1 MRGKVLGLTYHISSL
16 YNTNKFLDS
25 KSPVICGSRA
35 GLFAVWDIHM
45 QTASSLIAT
54 TSSVDFTVDKTT
66 GEAYISQTKLA
77 ELCGVTQHAISQH
90 VSKTRDTLKLNDINQ
105 IHEDSVEL
113 VMSHYAFESQRPN
126 ETALKNYRVLAKAG
140 IRAYIYHM
148 AGYVMEA
155 KPAVPQTYLEALKA
169 LVVSEE
175 ARLLEVAAH
184 ERTQTLLEE
193 KRLQLDESREYLSIK
208 RVAAFNGI
216 PWKDLS
222 WRTLKGTGLPF
233 RKIFDANYGEVN
245 AYHHTAW
252 EQVYPELE
260 LPM

>member
-1 MRGKVLGLTYHISSL
+1 
-16 YNTNKFLDS
+16 
-25 KSPVICGSRA
+25 
-35 GLFAVWDIHM
+35 M
-45 QTASSLIAT
+45 QTASSLTTT
-54 TSSVDFTVDKTT
+54 TSSVDFAVDQTT

-77 ELCGVTQHAISQH
+77 ELCGVTQQAISVAIQRNSSH
-90 VSKTRDTLKLNDINQ
+90 VAGANLNEYNQ
-105 IHEDSVEL
+105 LCAKSAYGV
-113 VMSHYAFESQRPN
+113 VMHYATQGKPEAIK
-126 ETALKNYRVLAKAG
+126 TLANIGEAGMKA
-140 IRAYIYHM
+140 YLYHM

-155 KPAVPQTYLEALKA
+155 KPAVPQTYLEALEA
-169 LVVSEE
+169 LVASEKS
-175 ARLLEVAAH
+175 RLLEVAAH

-216 PWKDLS
+216 SWKDLS

-260 LPM
+260 LPLA

>member
-1 MRGKVLGLTYHISSL
+1 MFAFSVQYFSL
-16 YNTNKFLDS
+16 DARN
-25 KSPVICGSRA
+25 P
-35 GLFAVWDIHM
+35 
-45 QTASSLIAT
+45 TA
-54 TSSVDFTVDKTT
+54 
-66 GEAYISQTKLA
+66 E
-77 ELCGVTQHAISQH
+77 
-90 VSKTRDTLKLNDINQ
+90 
-105 IHEDSVEL
+105 
-113 VMSHYAFESQRPN
+113 
-126 ETALKNYRVLAKAG
+126 AKAVLKQITTAG
-140 IRAYIYHM
+140 VRAYLYHM

-169 LVVSEE
+169 LVASEE
-175 ARLLEVAAH
+175 SRLLEVAAH

-216 PWKDLS
+216 SWKDLS

-260 LPM
+260 LPLA

>member
-1 MRGKVLGLTYHISSL
+1 MHYATQGKPEAI
-16 YNTNKFLDS
+16 
-25 KSPVICGSRA
+25 
-35 GLFAVWDIHM
+35 
-45 QTASSLIAT
+45 
-54 TSSVDFTVDKTT
+54 KTLANI
-66 GEAYISQTKLA
+66 GEA
-77 ELCGVTQHAISQH
+77 G
-90 VSKTRDTLKLNDINQ
+90 
-105 IHEDSVEL
+105 
-113 VMSHYAFESQRPN
+113 M
-126 ETALKNYRVLAKAG
+126 KA
-140 IRAYIYHM
+140 YLYHM

-169 LVVSEE
+169 LVASEE
-175 ARLLEVAAH
+175 SRLLEVAAH

-216 PWKDLS
+216 SWKDLS

-260 LPM
+260 LPLA

>member
-1 MRGKVLGLTYHISSL
+1 MAPTSNL
-16 YNTNKFLDS
+16 
-25 KSPVICGSRA
+25 VIRA
-35 GLFAVWDIHM
+35 P
-45 QTASSLIAT
+45 
-54 TSSVDFTVDKTT
+54 SVDFTVDRST
-66 GEAYISQTKLA
+66 GEAYVSQTKLA
-77 ELCGVTQHAISQH
+77 ELCGVDQSTISKH
-90 VSKTRDTLKLNDINQ
+90 ISKTRHTLNLNEINQ
-105 IHEDSVEL
+105 IHEESVEL
-113 VMSHYAFESQRPN
+113 VIGHYAFDSQRPN
-126 ETALKNYRVLAKAG
+126 EVALKTYRTLAKAG
-140 IRAYIYHM
+140 VRAYLYHM

-169 LVVSEE
+169 LVASEE
-175 ARLLEVAAH
+175 SRLLEVAAH

-216 PWKDLS
+216 SWKDLS

-260 LPM
+260 LPLA

>member
-1 MRGKVLGLTYHISSL
+1 MQALVISQSNTMSSKEIAALTGKEHGHILRDIRAMLEGLG
-16 YNTNKFLDS
+16 NPNLDS
-25 KSPVICGSRA
+25 NQYQALTLDNG
-35 GLFAVWDIHM
+35 M
-45 QTASSLIAT
+45 TAEVTLDKELTFTLVSGYSVKLRNAIVKRWQELEQQSS
-54 TSSVDFTVDKTT
+54 
-66 GEAYISQTKLA
+66 
-77 ELCGVTQHAISQH
+77 
-90 VSKTRDTLKLNDINQ
+90 
-105 IHEDSVEL
+105 
-113 VMSHYAFESQRPN
+113 
-126 ETALKNYRVLAKAG
+126 
-140 IRAYIYHM
+140 
-148 AGYVMEA
+148 

-193 KRLQLDESREYLSIK
+193 KRLQLDESRDYLSIK

-216 PWKDLS
+216 PWKNLS